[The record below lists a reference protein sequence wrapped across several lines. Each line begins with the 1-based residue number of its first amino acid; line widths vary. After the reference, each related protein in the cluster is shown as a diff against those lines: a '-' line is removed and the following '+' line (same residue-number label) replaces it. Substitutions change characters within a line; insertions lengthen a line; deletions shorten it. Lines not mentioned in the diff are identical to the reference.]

1 MSDQERIT
9 KVLTVA
15 DEKTVP
21 SYANPPPN
29 STAENSLRQTAHPG
43 DRTTKGSIREE
54 TIRDTLRKDHACR
67 PVRLNRRSGVC
78 SDHAPGGTSSRPP
91 KIGSSGSD
99 AAGKNRKH
107 FVYGELHCKGN
118 IRRPPFH
125 CVKNRLQSDLT
136 AVYNPRTIHRVCTAY
151 SWWRF
156 SISCSV
162 PSHGNTRILF
172 FDEFVRYTPAGRQ
185 RGKVR

>member
-43 DRTTKGSIREE
+43 DRTTKGSIRGGNDPGHGAEGSCLTTGAAE
-54 TIRDTLRKDHACR
+54 SAIGSMVR
-67 PVRLNRRSGVC
+67 PRPRR
-78 SDHAPGGTSSRPP
+78 ASSRPP
-91 KIGSSGSD
+91 KIGRSGND

-107 FVYGELHCKGN
+107 FVYGKLHCKEKHSRPAVPLREKSLA
-118 IRRPPFH
+118 IRFDRSI
-125 CVKNRLQSDLT
+125 QSSDDSQS
-136 AVYNPRTIHRVCTAY
+136 VYCIQLVEVLD
-151 SWWRF
+151 
-156 SISCSV
+156 IV
-162 PSHGNTRILF
+162 
-172 FDEFVRYTPAGRQ
+172 
-185 RGKVR
+185 